1 MQRKKR
7 TMVPRFRL
15 PYTTEQVYTMLCA
28 SCAAEVQSRRRE
40 FCADDAYKQHL
51 QDIARWLTGFD
62 SSFGLFLCGNRGNG
76 KTTIIRALQ
85 SLVFWLR
92 SDETSSSDD
101 LYLPF
106 RPGFEIIS
114 AKELVRLAKTYTSPT
129 RDNRDDVLRYQH
141 LRDIE
146 VLAIDDLGVEPAK
159 SMNYGEFVTAAKD
172 ILSYRYDRQFT
183 TLATSNL
190 APDEIKDYYDERIA
204 DRFREMM
211 LIIDF
216 GHEPSFRTASVCSPK
231 QLQRS
236 EDITNATRNSARQ
249 Q

>member
-1 MQRKKR
+1 MFSQLMQRKKR
-7 TMVPRFRL
+7 TMAPRFRL
-15 PYTTEQVYTMLCA
+15 PYTPEQVYTMLYA
-28 SCAAEVQSRRRE
+28 SCCTEVQSRFRMFR
-40 FCADDAYKQHL
+40 ADDGYKRHL
-51 QDIARWLTGFD
+51 WDIARWLTGSD

-101 LYLPF
+101 RYLPF

-114 AKELVRLAKTYTSPT
+114 AKELVHLAKAYTSPT
-129 RDNRDDVLRYQH
+129 RDNREDVSRYLH

-146 VLAIDDLGVEPAK
+146 LLAIDDLGVEPAE
-159 SMNYGEFVTAAKD
+159 SLNYGEFVTAAKD
-172 ILSYRYDRQFT
+172 ILSYRYDLQLT

-190 APDEIKDYYDERIA
+190 APSEIKDYYDERIA

-216 GHEPSFRTASVCSPK
+216 GNEPSFRTS
-231 QLQRS
+231 Q
-236 EDITNATRNSARQ
+236 
-249 Q
+249 